1 MAKYIVAHDVGTS
14 GNKAVLVDTEGRVA
28 CLTYATVD
36 ASRTVP
42 DSIYTKHTYRQGALS
57 PLPFFDQRMHHGRVS
72 QGGYVAQVIDIT
84 GCNFGQNSPHDLATP
99 GLG

>member
-1 MAKYIVAHDVGTS
+1 MAKYIIAHDVGTS

-42 DSIYTKHTYRQGALS
+42 DSIYTEDTDRQGALS
-57 PLPFFDQRMHHGRVS
+57 PLPFSHQCMHHGRVS
-72 QGGYVAQVIDIT
+72 QGGDVT
-84 GCNFGQNSPHDLATP
+84 
-99 GLG
+99 